1 MLLQIKYSIIE
12 HPIYILEIVTAI
24 LSAFF
29 TWREKRWSLARIL
42 SYFMWFTVFVETIG
56 IYTYF
61 LDVEALKFIKET
73 KFRRNFWW
81 YNSFYIVSYSFYT
94 FWIIKN
100 IKNTLYKKILN
111 FSILIYV
118 ISTIANFLISD
129 IYFKGISLY
138 MDGAGM
144 LLFLIAT
151 LLFSKEKLDDF
162 KILFNK
168 YDLATYVI
176 LGSIFF
182 NAMTLPLTIFTDQY
196 SLSINPIFVETHR
209 VIIVLANYFL
219 LYNIY
224 NRFLY
229 QF

>member
-12 HPIYILEIVTAI
+12 HPIYILEIVTAV
-24 LSAFF
+24 LSTFF
-29 TWREKRWSLARIL
+29 TWQEKRWSLARIL
-42 SYFMWFTVFVETIG
+42 SYFMWITVFVETIG

-61 LDVEALKFIKET
+61 LDLEALKFIKET

-100 IKNTLYKKILN
+100 IKNILYKKILN

-118 ISTIANFLISD
+118 ISAIVNFLILD

-138 MDGAGM
+138 MDGSGM

-151 LLFSKEKLDDF
+151 L
-162 KILFNK
+162 LFNK

-182 NAMTLPLTIFTDQY
+182 NAMTFPLTIFTDQY

-209 VIIVLANYFL
+209 VIIALANYFL
-219 LYNIY
+219 YITFIIGFYIN
-224 NRFLY
+224 FK
-229 QF
+229 QFKKEK